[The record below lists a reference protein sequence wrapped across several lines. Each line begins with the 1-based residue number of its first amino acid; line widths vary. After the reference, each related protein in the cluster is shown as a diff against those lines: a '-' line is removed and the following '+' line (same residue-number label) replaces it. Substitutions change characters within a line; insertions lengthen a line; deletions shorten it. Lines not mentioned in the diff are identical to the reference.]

1 MRVPT
6 TDYTPLIRAN
16 QARTQSKRSQFIA
29 PGIDY
34 ERESLKLR
42 KKGIDLKLGEVTRQ
56 QNYNN
61 LQLALGM
68 GQLALKTVSTIRDY
82 QVGEANK
89 DIQQKISAWQA
100 EAARRQATGEL
111 TVDENGNLVGLDGL
125 NEFQEQQMR
134 DIDSKK
140 WFNSVKKDAKSALEG
155 MYSMRENAIRESI
168 YGDMIQKNLQV
179 QQENLA
185 SYIDNDASRTE
196 FITEGT
202 PLPDGYDRSKIWNES
217 NAYQLTDNYI
227 NSLPNIT
234 NESKQLLKEQA
245 HKEIDL
251 KRAQNS
257 VRVAAQNRSLADAL
271 KVADQWA
278 DTKNYDEATRE
289 SLYGIAKRM
298 SANQQASL
306 QNTGLNT
313 MATAL
318 QNGTMPEDV
327 WREINERAEG
337 LPEEQAK
344 ALKAGA
350 EQAQLTYCMD
360 IYSNLTQDVDTML
373 PGEVEQAL
381 EDLPGIKAQ
390 FEGTPATKAVYGQI
404 RNAFQ
409 NKADEYARLTAKA
422 DAEAQR
428 ETERIQKE
436 AEKEAEKAQ
445 RETERQAAEAQKA
458 AHQDGKDLIAATLA
472 VIEQTKN
479 DFEGRG
485 ISGNA
490 AMEQM
495 QGVLLASK
503 ESLVD
508 KPITT
513 LEYIN
518 FEKAADKL
526 IKGVSDEQI
535 ENKVYKEEISGCM
548 KDIDTFLN
556 ERFGNGGDKKKPL
569 APEQEARILDAH
581 NRAKGSLLDLAWD
594 SKNLTSVEFAK
605 RKNEIIAIFQM
616 DNYDALTATP
626 KSTNSRTQYE
636 AAMEQT
642 KRFED
647 NPQAVYYDERKGQF
661 VWLDERLHSAYDN
674 AARLEQEMLEQEY
687 GIDIDYSKMPEYG
700 KITGRRNEAGAELK
714 ELVPVFTSK
723 DGDKYTVQGG
733 KVYSYSEGAGV
744 LVPKEIL
751 KQQNG
756 KTKQKPEKKHNI
768 NNIMGGN

>member
-1 MRVPT
+1 MKVPT
-6 TDYTPLIRAN
+6 IDYTPLMKAN

-196 FITEGT
+196 FIADGT
-202 PLPDGYDRSKIWNES
+202 LLPDGYDRSKTWNDS

-227 NSLPNIT
+227 NSLPNMT

-257 VRVAAQNRSLADAL
+257 VRVAAQNQSLADAL

-298 SANQQASL
+298 SANQQAAFQS
-306 QNTGLNT
+306 TGLNT

-327 WREINERAEG
+327 WREINEQAEG

-344 ALKAGA
+344 ALKTGA
-350 EQAQLTYCMD
+350 EQAQLTYCMN

-373 PGEVEQAL
+373 PGEVAQAL

-409 NKADEYARLTAKA
+409 NKADEYAGVTAV
-422 DAEAQR
+422 
-428 ETERIQKE
+428 T
-436 AEKEAEKAQ
+436 
-445 RETERQAAEAQKA
+445 EAQKA

-526 IKGVSDEQI
+526 IKSVSDEQI
-535 ENKVYKEEISGCM
+535 ENKVYKKEITGCM

-556 ERFGNGGDKKKPL
+556 ERFGNGNDKKGPL
-569 APEQEARILDAH
+569 PPEQEVRILDAH

-674 AARLEQEMLEQEY
+674 AARLEQEMLEKEY

-756 KTKQKPEKKHNI
+756 KTKQKPKKKHNI

>member
-1 MRVPT
+1 MKVPT
-6 TDYTPLIRAN
+6 TDYSPLMRANAERSQAKRTQFVAPNIDYQSKSLALKKRGLESDLSYLKSQETLGSLKFINSSLTGLIAGGLGAMEAKQAQEAQAMGHQQATDFQTFLAEGFANGDFYYEVQEVDGIDGGGQHLRLVGADKIQAFQNQQVEAMKAQGWMKGVQDQAISSMQNFYSGMQGKMAQDFWAKETADKFKLEQMNLNTAIEGDTADWLQTDYQRTDSFISGLQGYSPSAKAAMTASAHSQIDLGRAANQVRNTAASQGSAAGVAQANAISDQRNYTPDTRNRLIGYAN
-16 QARTQSKRSQFIA
+16 QAA
-29 PGIDY
+29 G
-34 ERESLKLR
+34 
-42 KKGIDLKLGEVTRQ
+42 
-56 QNYNN
+56 
-61 LQLALGM
+61 
-68 GQLALKTVSTIRDY
+68 
-82 QVGEANK
+82 
-89 DIQQKISAWQA
+89 
-100 EAARRQATGEL
+100 
-111 TVDENGNLVGLDGL
+111 
-125 NEFQEQQMR
+125 
-134 DIDSKK
+134 
-140 WFNSVKKDAKSALEG
+140 
-155 MYSMRENAIRESI
+155 
-168 YGDMIQKNLQV
+168 
-179 QQENLA
+179 
-185 SYIDNDASRTE
+185 
-196 FITEGT
+196 
-202 PLPDGYDRSKIWNES
+202 
-217 NAYQLTDNYI
+217 
-227 NSLPNIT
+227 
-234 NESKQLLKEQA
+234 
-245 HKEIDL
+245 
-251 KRAQNS
+251 
-257 VRVAAQNRSLADAL
+257 
-271 KVADQWA
+271 
-278 DTKNYDEATRE
+278 
-289 SLYGIAKRM
+289 
-298 SANQQASL
+298 
-306 QNTGLNT
+306 
-313 MATAL
+313 
-318 QNGTMPEDV
+318 
-327 WREINERAEG
+327 
-337 LPEEQAK
+337 QAK
-344 ALKAGA
+344 AAALAQGTQFMEQAIQGA
-350 EQAQLTYCMD
+350 EANGMTPDFAAIYDQARDNAKGMSDEAGKVYMDAVEKGHLTYCMN

-381 EDLPGIKAQ
+381 EDLLGIKAQ

-422 DAEAQR
+422 D
-428 ETERIQKE
+428 
-436 AEKEAEKAQ
+436 
-445 RETERQAAEAQKA
+445 AEAQKA

-503 ESLVD
+503 ESLAD

-535 ENKVYKEEISGCM
+535 ENKVYKEEITGCM

-556 ERFGNGGDKKKPL
+556 ERFGNGNDKKVPL
-569 APEQEARILDAH
+569 PPEQEVRILDAH

-626 KSTNSRTQYE
+626 KSTNSKTQYE

-674 AARLEQEMLEQEY
+674 AARLEQEMLEKEY
-687 GIDIDYSKMPEYG
+687 GIDIDYNKMPEYG